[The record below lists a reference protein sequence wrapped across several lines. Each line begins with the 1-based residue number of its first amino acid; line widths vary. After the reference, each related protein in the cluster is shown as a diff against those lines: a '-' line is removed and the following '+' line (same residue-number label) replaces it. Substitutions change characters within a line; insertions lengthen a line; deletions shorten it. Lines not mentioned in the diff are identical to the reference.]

1 MSHGLQG
8 KAHAPGRTEPLTFGQ
23 PLLPSPARALESHSL
38 MSSRKFGLN
47 LVVVL
52 VIAALFTG
60 FWALIN
66 RPVSA
71 PAWPEQISGFSY
83 SPFRLNESPQRGQY
97 PSEQELRE
105 DLTQLSALTDSI
117 RLYTVEGSQAQIPRL
132 AEELGLRVTLGIWIS
147 PDLERNEREI
157 ARAIALANTS
167 RSVIRVVVGN
177 EALFRE
183 EVTPEGLIAYLDR
196 VRAAVKVP
204 VTTSE
209 QWHIWKAHPELAGHV
224 DLIAA
229 HILPYWEFVPMSDAV
244 QFVLDRARELKQQF
258 PRKPLLLSEV
268 GWPSNGRMRG
278 GADATQAD
286 QAIYLRTLVNTLNRH
301 GYNYFVI
308 EAYDQPWKASDEG
321 SVGAYWGVF
330 NAARQQKFNFEGPVV
345 AIPQWRALA
354 VASVV
359 LALLALALLLIDGST
374 LRQRGRTFL
383 TVIAFLCGSVLVWIA
398 YDYSQQYSTWFSL
411 TVGVLLGLGALGVF
425 IVLLTEAHE
434 LAEAVWIHKRRREF
448 LPVHTDNAYRPKVS
462 VHVPCYNE
470 PPEMV
475 KQTLDALAALD
486 YPDFEV
492 LVIDNN
498 TQDPAVW
505 EPLKAHCER
514 LGERFRFFHVSPLA
528 GFKGGAL
535 NYLLPHTA
543 ADAEVVAVIDSD
555 YCVDRHWLKH
565 MVPHFADPT
574 IAVVQ
579 SPQDYRDAHE
589 SLFKT
594 LCYSEYKGFFH
605 IGMVTRN
612 ERNAIIQHGT
622 MTMTRRS
629 VLDELGWAEWCICE
643 DAELGLRVF
652 ERGYSAAYAHASYG
666 QGLMPDTFID
676 FKKQRFRWAYGAI
689 QIIKHHAGALLR
701 GRGSELTR
709 GQRYHFLA
717 GWLPWIADG
726 MNIFFTVGALL
737 WSAAM
742 IIVPQRVDPPL
753 LMFAIPPLAL
763 FGFKVGKILFLYRRA
778 VGVDLKDAFA
788 AALAGL
794 ALSHTIAKAVLY
806 GFFTRS
812 MPFIRTPKHADS
824 HGVLVAI
831 AEAREELFI
840 LLLLW
845 SAAAGICLV
854 QGLPNT
860 DMRFWVVMLLVQS
873 LPYLAALVM
882 AFLSSLPR
890 RETLAERAS
899 HGEGA

>member
-1 MSHGLQG
+1 
-8 KAHAPGRTEPLTFGQ
+8 
-23 PLLPSPARALESHSL
+23 

-52 VIAALFTG
+52 AIAALFTG

-71 PAWPEQISGFSY
+71 PNWPEQISGFSY
-83 SPFRLNESPQRGQY
+83 SPFQQGQY
-97 PSEQELRE
+97 PQKDQYPTDDEMRR
-105 DLTQLSALTDSI
+105 DLEIISKLTDNI
-117 RLYTVEGSQAQIPRL
+117 RTYSVDGTLGDIPKL
-132 AEELGLRVTLGIWIS
+132 AEEFGLRVTIGIWIS

-157 ARAIALANTS
+157 QKAIELANNS
-167 RSVIRVVVGN
+167 RSVVRVVVGN

-183 EVTPEGLIAYLDR
+183 EITPEDLIVLLDR

-209 QWHIWKAHPELAGHV
+209 QWHIWEKYPQLAKHV

-229 HILPYWEFVPMSDAV
+229 HILPYWEFIPVDKAGE
-244 QFVLDRARELKQQF
+244 FVLDRARDLKKMF
-258 PRKPLLLSEV
+258 PKKPLLLSEV

-278 GADATQAD
+278 GADATPAD
-286 QAIYLRTLVNTLNRH
+286 QAIYLRTLVNTLNRR

-308 EAYDQPWKASDEG
+308 EAFDQPWKASDEG
-321 SVGAYWGVF
+321 SVGAYWGVY

-345 AIPQWRALA
+345 AIPQWRVLA
-354 VASVV
+354 IGSVV
-359 LALLALALLLIDGST
+359 MGLLSLALLLIDGSA

-383 TVIAFLCGSVLVWIA
+383 TFTAFLCGSVLVWIA

-411 TVGVLLGLGALGVF
+411 TVGFLLGLGALGVF

-434 LAEAVWIHKRRREF
+434 LAEAVWIRKRRREF
-448 LPVHTDNAYRPKVS
+448 LPVEADDAYRPKVS
-462 VHVPCYNE
+462 IHVPCYNE

-475 KQTLDALAALD
+475 KQTLDALANLD

-492 LVIDNN
+492 LIIDNN
-498 TQDPAVW
+498 TKDPAVW
-505 EPLKAHCER
+505 EPVRDYCAT
-514 LGERFRFFHVSPLA
+514 LGPRFKFFHVAPLA

-535 NYLLPHTA
+535 NYLIPHTA
-543 ADAEVVAVIDSD
+543 PDAEVIAVIDSD
-555 YCVDRHWLKH
+555 YCVDRNWLKH
-565 MVPHFADPT
+565 MVPHFADPK
-574 IAVVQ
+574 IAIVQ
-579 SPQDYRDAHE
+579 SPQDYRDQNE
-589 SLFKT
+589 SKFKK

-612 ERNAIIQHGT
+612 DRDAIIQHGT

-629 VLDELGWAEWCICE
+629 VLEELGWADWCICE

-652 ERGYSAAYAHASYG
+652 EKGYSAAYSHNSYG
-666 QGLMPDTFID
+666 KGLMPDTFID

-689 QIIKHHAGALLR
+689 QIIKRHTSSLLR
-701 GRGSELTR
+701 GKDTELTR

-717 GWLPWIADG
+717 GWLPWVADG

-742 IIVPQRVDPPL
+742 IIVPTRVDPPL
-753 LMFAIPPLAL
+753 LIFAIPPLAL
-763 FGFKVGKILFLYRRA
+763 FVFKVGKIIFLYRRA
-778 VGVDLKDAFA
+778 VGVNLKDAFA

-806 GFFTRS
+806 GFFTTS
-812 MPFIRTPKHADS
+812 FPFFRTPKNADN
-824 HGVLVAI
+824 HGFWVAI
-831 AEAREELFI
+831 SEAREEVFI
-840 LLLLW
+840 MLLLW
-845 SAAAGICLV
+845 GAALGIFLV
-854 QGLPNT
+854 QGLPSN

-873 LPYLAALVM
+873 LPYLAALIM
-882 AFLSSLPR
+882 AFMSSLPKPV
-890 RETLAERAS
+890 EEAEEQPA
-899 HGEGA
+899 A

>member
-1 MSHGLQG
+1 
-8 KAHAPGRTEPLTFGQ
+8 
-23 PLLPSPARALESHSL
+23 

-52 VIAALFTG
+52 AIAALFTG

-71 PAWPEQISGFSY
+71 PNWPEQISGFSY
-83 SPFRLNESPQRGQY
+83 SPFQQGQY
-97 PSEQELRE
+97 PQKDQYPSDDEMRR
-105 DLTQLSALTDSI
+105 DLEIMSKLTDNI
-117 RLYTVEGSQAQIPRL
+117 RTYSVDGTLGDIPKL
-132 AEELGLRVTLGIWIS
+132 AEEFGLRVTIGIWIS

-157 ARAIALANTS
+157 QKAIELANNS
-167 RSVIRVVVGN
+167 RSIVRVVVGN

-183 EVTPEGLIAYLDR
+183 EITPEELIVLLDR

-209 QWHIWKAHPELAGHV
+209 QWHIWEKYPQLAKHV

-229 HILPYWEFVPMSDAV
+229 HILPYWEFIPVDKAGE
-244 QFVLDRARELKQQF
+244 FVLDRARDLKKMF
-258 PRKPLLLSEV
+258 PKKPLLLSEV

-278 GADATQAD
+278 GADATPAD
-286 QAIYLRTLVNTLNRH
+286 QAIYLRTLVNTLNRR

-308 EAYDQPWKASDEG
+308 EAFDQPWKASDEG
-321 SVGAYWGVF
+321 SVGAYWGVY

-345 AIPQWRALA
+345 AIPQWRVLA
-354 VASVV
+354 IGSVV
-359 LALLALALLLIDGST
+359 MGLLSLALLLIDGSA

-383 TVIAFLCGSVLVWIA
+383 TFTAFLCGSVLVWIA

-411 TVGVLLGLGALGVF
+411 TVGFLLGLGALGVF

-434 LAEAVWIHKRRREF
+434 LAEAVWVRKRRREF
-448 LPVHTDNAYRPKVS
+448 LPVEADDAYRPKVS
-462 VHVPCYNE
+462 IHVPCYNE

-475 KQTLDALAALD
+475 KQTLDALANLD

-492 LVIDNN
+492 LIIDNN
-498 TQDPAVW
+498 TKDPAVW
-505 EPLKAHCER
+505 EPVRDYCAS
-514 LGERFRFFHVSPLA
+514 LGPRFKFFHVAPLA

-535 NYLLPHTA
+535 NYLIPHTA
-543 ADAEVVAVIDSD
+543 PDAEVIAVIDSD
-555 YCVDRHWLKH
+555 YCVDRNWLKH
-565 MVPHFADPT
+565 MVPHFADPK
-574 IAVVQ
+574 IAIVQ
-579 SPQDYRDAHE
+579 SPQDYRDQNE
-589 SLFKT
+589 STFKK

-612 ERNAIIQHGT
+612 DRDAIIQHGT

-629 VLDELGWAEWCICE
+629 VLEELGWADWCICE

-652 ERGYSAAYAHASYG
+652 EKGYSAAYSHNSYG
-666 QGLMPDTFID
+666 KGLMPDTFID

-689 QIIKHHAGALLR
+689 QIIKRHTSSLLL
-701 GRGSELTR
+701 GKDTELTR

-717 GWLPWIADG
+717 GWLPWVADG

-742 IIVPQRVDPPL
+742 IIVPTRVDPPL
-753 LMFAIPPLAL
+753 LIFAIPPLAL
-763 FGFKVGKILFLYRRA
+763 FVFKVGKIIFLYRRA
-778 VGVDLKDAFA
+778 VGVNLKDAFA

-806 GFFTRS
+806 GFFTTS
-812 MPFIRTPKHADS
+812 IPFFRTPKNADN
-824 HGVLVAI
+824 HGFWVAI
-831 AEAREELFI
+831 SEAREEVFI
-840 LLLLW
+840 MLLLW
-845 SAAAGICLV
+845 GAAVGIFFV
-854 QGLPNT
+854 QGLPSN

-873 LPYLAALVM
+873 LPYLAALIM
-882 AFLSSLPR
+882 AFMSSLPKPV
-890 RETLAERAS
+890 EEAQEQPA
-899 HGEGA
+899 A

>member
-1 MSHGLQG
+1 
-8 KAHAPGRTEPLTFGQ
+8 
-23 PLLPSPARALESHSL
+23 

-52 VIAALFTG
+52 AIAALFTG

-71 PAWPEQISGFSY
+71 PNWPEQISGFSY
-83 SPFRLNESPQRGQY
+83 SPFQQGQY
-97 PSEQELRE
+97 PQKDQYPSDDEMRR
-105 DLTQLSALTDSI
+105 DLEIMSKLTDNI
-117 RLYTVEGSQAQIPRL
+117 RTYSVDGTLGDIPKL
-132 AEELGLRVTLGIWIS
+132 AEEFGLRVTIGIWIS

-157 ARAIALANTS
+157 QKAIELANNS
-167 RSVIRVVVGN
+167 RSIVRVVVGN

-183 EVTPEGLIAYLDR
+183 EITPEELIVLLDR

-209 QWHIWKAHPELAGHV
+209 QWHIWEKYPQLAKHV

-229 HILPYWEFVPMSDAV
+229 HILPYWEFIPVDKAGE
-244 QFVLDRARELKQQF
+244 FVLDRARDLKKMF
-258 PRKPLLLSEV
+258 PKKPLLLSEV

-278 GADATQAD
+278 GADATPAD
-286 QAIYLRTLVNTLNRH
+286 QAIYLRTLVNTLNRR

-308 EAYDQPWKASDEG
+308 EAFDQPWKASDEG
-321 SVGAYWGVF
+321 SVGAYWGVY

-345 AIPQWRALA
+345 AIPQWRVLA
-354 VASVV
+354 IGSVV
-359 LALLALALLLIDGST
+359 MGLLSLALLLIDGSA

-383 TVIAFLCGSVLVWIA
+383 TFTAFLCGSVLVWIG

-411 TVGVLLGLGALGVF
+411 TVGFLLGLGALGVF

-434 LAEAVWIHKRRREF
+434 LAEAVWTHKRRREF
-448 LPVHTDNAYRPKVS
+448 LPVESDDAYRPKVS
-462 VHVPCYNE
+462 IHVPCYNE

-475 KQTLDALAALD
+475 KQTLDALANLD

-492 LVIDNN
+492 LIIDNN
-498 TQDPAVW
+498 TKDPAVW
-505 EPLKAHCER
+505 EPVRDYCAT
-514 LGERFRFFHVSPLA
+514 LGPRFKFFHVAPLA

-535 NYLLPHTA
+535 NYLIPHTA
-543 ADAEVVAVIDSD
+543 PDAEVIAVIDSD
-555 YCVDRHWLKH
+555 YCVDRNWLKH
-565 MVPHFADPT
+565 MVPHFADPK
-574 IAVVQ
+574 IAIVQ
-579 SPQDYRDAHE
+579 SPQDYRDQNE
-589 SLFKT
+589 STFKK

-612 ERNAIIQHGT
+612 DRDAIIQHGT

-629 VLDELGWAEWCICE
+629 VLEELGWADWCICE

-652 ERGYSAAYAHASYG
+652 EKGYSAAYSHNSYG
-666 QGLMPDTFID
+666 KGLMPDTFID

-689 QIIKHHAGALLR
+689 QIIKRHTSSLLR
-701 GRGSELTR
+701 GKDTELTR

-717 GWLPWIADG
+717 GWLPWVADG

-742 IIVPQRVDPPL
+742 IIVPTRVDPPL
-753 LMFAIPPLAL
+753 LIFAIPPLAL
-763 FGFKVGKILFLYRRA
+763 FVFKVGKIIFLYRRA
-778 VGVDLKDAFA
+778 VGVNLKDAFA

-806 GFFTRS
+806 GFFTTS
-812 MPFIRTPKHADS
+812 IPFFRTPKNADN
-824 HGVLVAI
+824 HGFWVAI
-831 AEAREELFI
+831 SEAREEVFI
-840 LLLLW
+840 MLLLW
-845 SAAAGICLV
+845 GAALGIFLV
-854 QGLPNT
+854 QGLPSN

-873 LPYLAALVM
+873 LPYLAALIM
-882 AFLSSLPR
+882 AFLSSLPKPV
-890 RETLAERAS
+890 EATEEQPAA
-899 HGEGA
+899 

>member
-1 MSHGLQG
+1 
-8 KAHAPGRTEPLTFGQ
+8 
-23 PLLPSPARALESHSL
+23 

-52 VIAALFTG
+52 AIAALFTG

-71 PAWPEQISGFSY
+71 PNWPEQISGFSY
-83 SPFRLNESPQRGQY
+83 SPFQQGQY
-97 PSEQELRE
+97 PQKDQYPSDDEMRR
-105 DLTQLSALTDSI
+105 DLEIMSKLTDNI
-117 RLYTVEGSQAQIPRL
+117 RTYSVDGTLGDIPKL
-132 AEELGLRVTLGIWIS
+132 AEEFGLRVTIGIWIS
-147 PDLERNEREI
+147 PDQARNEREI
-157 ARAIALANTS
+157 QKAIELANNS
-167 RSVIRVVVGN
+167 RSVVRVVVGN

-183 EVTPEGLIAYLDR
+183 EITPEELIVLLDR

-209 QWHIWKAHPELAGHV
+209 QWHIWEKYPQLAKHV

-229 HILPYWEFVPMSDAV
+229 HILPYWEFIPVDKAGE
-244 QFVLDRARELKQQF
+244 FVLDRARDLKKLF
-258 PRKPLLLSEV
+258 PKKPLLLSEV

-278 GADATQAD
+278 GADASPAD
-286 QAIYLRTLVNTLNRH
+286 QAIYLRNLVNTLNRR

-308 EAYDQPWKASDEG
+308 EAFDQPWKASDEG
-321 SVGAYWGVF
+321 SVGAYWGVY

-345 AIPQWRALA
+345 AIPQWRVLA
-354 VASVV
+354 IGSVV
-359 LALLALALLLIDGST
+359 MGLLSLALLLIDGSA

-383 TVIAFLCGSVLVWIA
+383 TFTAFLCGSVLVWIG

-411 TVGVLLGLGALGVF
+411 TVGFLLGLGALGVF

-434 LAEAVWIHKRRREF
+434 LAEAVWIRKRRREF
-448 LPVHTDNAYRPKVS
+448 LPVDSDNAYRPKVS
-462 VHVPCYNE
+462 IHVPCYNE
-470 PPEMV
+470 PPAMV
-475 KQTLDALAALD
+475 KQTLDALANLD

-492 LVIDNN
+492 LIIDNN
-498 TQDPAVW
+498 TKDPAVW
-505 EPLKAHCER
+505 EPVRDYCAT
-514 LGERFRFFHVSPLA
+514 LGPRFKFFHVAPLA

-535 NYLLPHTA
+535 NYLIPHTA
-543 ADAEVVAVIDSD
+543 PDAEVIAVIDSD
-555 YCVDRHWLKH
+555 YCVDRNWLKH
-565 MVPHFADPT
+565 MVPHFADPK
-574 IAVVQ
+574 IAIVQ
-579 SPQDYRDAHE
+579 SPQDYRDQTE
-589 SLFKT
+589 STFKK

-612 ERNAIIQHGT
+612 DRDAIIQHGT

-629 VLDELGWAEWCICE
+629 VLEELGWADWCICE

-652 ERGYSAAYAHASYG
+652 EKGYSAAYSHNSYG
-666 QGLMPDTFID
+666 KGLMPDTFID

-689 QIIKHHAGALLR
+689 QIIKRHAASLLW
-701 GRGSELTR
+701 GKGSQLTR

-717 GWLPWIADG
+717 GWLPWVADG

-742 IIVPQRVDPPL
+742 IIVPTRVDPPL
-753 LMFAIPPLAL
+753 LIFAIPPLAL
-763 FGFKVGKILFLYRRA
+763 FVFKVGKIIFLYRRA
-778 VGVDLKDAFA
+778 VGVNLKDAFA

-806 GFFTRS
+806 GFFTTS
-812 MPFIRTPKHADS
+812 IPFFRTPKNADN
-824 HGVLVAI
+824 HGFWVAI
-831 AEAREELFI
+831 SEAREEVFI
-840 LLLLW
+840 MLLLW
-845 SAAAGICLV
+845 GAAVGIFFV
-854 QGLPNT
+854 QGLPSN

-882 AFLSSLPR
+882 AFMSSLPKPV
-890 RETLAERAS
+890 EAS
-899 HGEGA
+899 EELPAA

>member
-1 MSHGLQG
+1 
-8 KAHAPGRTEPLTFGQ
+8 
-23 PLLPSPARALESHSL
+23 

-52 VIAALFTG
+52 AIAALFTG

-71 PAWPEQISGFSY
+71 PAWPDQISGFSY
-83 SPFRLNESPQRGQY
+83 SPFRLGQSPQKGQY
-97 PSEQELRE
+97 PSEDEIRQ
-105 DLTQLSALTDSI
+105 DLEQLNKLTDNI
-117 RLYTVEGSQAQIPRL
+117 RIYTVEGTQAEVPRL
-132 AEELGLRVTLGIWIS
+132 AEEFGLRVTLGIWIS
-147 PDLERNEREI
+147 NDLERNEREI
-157 ARAIALANTS
+157 EKAIGLANTS
-167 RSVIRVVVGN
+167 RSVVRVVVGN

-183 EVTPEGLIAYLDR
+183 EVTAEQLIGYLDR

-209 QWHIWKAHPELAGHV
+209 QWHIWKEHPELAKHV

-229 HILPYWEFVPMSDAV
+229 HILPYWEFVPMKDSV
-244 QFVLDRARELKQQF
+244 QFVLDRARDLRKQF

-286 QAIYLRTLVNTLNRH
+286 QAIYLRTLVNTLNRR

-321 SVGAYWGVF
+321 SVGAYWGVY
-330 NAARQQKFNFEGPVV
+330 NAERQQKFNFEGPIV

-359 LALLALALLLIDGST
+359 LAMIALTVLLIDGSA

-383 TVIAFLCGSVLVWIA
+383 TFVTFLGGSVLVWIA

-411 TVGVLLGLGALGVF
+411 TVGVLLALGALGVF
-425 IVLLTEAHE
+425 IVLMTEAHE

-448 LPVHTDNAYRPKVS
+448 LPVQADSAYRPKVS

-470 PPEMV
+470 PPDMV

-486 YPDFEV
+486 YPDYEV

-498 TQDPAVW
+498 TKDPAVW
-505 EPLKAHCER
+505 EPLKAHCEK
-514 LGERFRFFHVSPLA
+514 LGERFKFFHVAPLA

-535 NYLLPHTA
+535 NYLIPHTA
-543 ADAEVVAVIDSD
+543 KDAEVIAVIDSD
-555 YCVDRHWLKH
+555 YCVDRNWLKH
-565 MVPHFADPT
+565 MVPHFADPK

-579 SPQDYRDAHE
+579 SPQDYRDQHE
-589 SLFKT
+589 STFKK

-612 ERNAIIQHGT
+612 DRDAIIQHGT

-629 VLDELGWAEWCICE
+629 VLEELGWAEWCICE

-652 ERGYSAAYAHASYG
+652 EKGLSAAYAHNSYG
-666 QGLMPDTFID
+666 KGLMPDTFID

-689 QIIKHHAGALLR
+689 QIIKHHAAALLR
-701 GRGSELTR
+701 GKGSELTR

-742 IIVPQRVDPPL
+742 IIVPHRVDPPL
-753 LMFAIPPLAL
+753 MMFAIPPLAL
-763 FGFKVGKILFLYRRA
+763 FFFKVGKILFLYRRA

-806 GFFTRS
+806 GFFTSS
-812 MPFIRTPKHADS
+812 MPFFRTPKNADS
-824 HGVLVAI
+824 HGLLVAI

-840 LLLLW
+840 MLLLW
-845 SAAAGICLV
+845 GAALGIYLV
-854 QGLPNT
+854 QGLPSS
-860 DMRFWVVMLLVQS
+860 DMRFWVAMLLVQS
-873 LPYLAALVM
+873 LPYVAALVM
-882 AFLSSLPR
+882 ALLSSLPR
-890 RETLAERAS
+890 PADKPAATQTV
-899 HGEGA
+899 

>member
-1 MSHGLQG
+1 
-8 KAHAPGRTEPLTFGQ
+8 
-23 PLLPSPARALESHSL
+23 

-52 VIAALFTG
+52 AIAALFTG

-71 PAWPEQISGFSY
+71 PNWPEQISGFSY
-83 SPFRLNESPQRGQY
+83 SPFQQGQY
-97 PSEQELRE
+97 PQKDQYPSDDEMRR
-105 DLTQLSALTDSI
+105 DLEIMSKLTDNI
-117 RLYTVEGSQAQIPRL
+117 RTYSVDGTLGDIPKL
-132 AEELGLRVTLGIWIS
+132 AEEFGLRVTIGIWIS
-147 PDLERNEREI
+147 PDQARNEREI
-157 ARAIALANTS
+157 QKAIELANNS
-167 RSVIRVVVGN
+167 RSVVRVVVGN

-183 EVTPEGLIAYLDR
+183 EITPEELIVLLDR

-209 QWHIWKAHPELAGHV
+209 QWHIWEKYPQLAKHV

-229 HILPYWEFVPMSDAV
+229 HILPYWEFIPVDKAGE
-244 QFVLDRARELKQQF
+244 FVLDRARDLKKLF
-258 PRKPLLLSEV
+258 PKKPLLLSEV

-278 GADATQAD
+278 GADASPAD
-286 QAIYLRTLVNTLNRH
+286 QAIYLRNLVNTLNRR

-308 EAYDQPWKASDEG
+308 EAFDQPWKASDEG
-321 SVGAYWGVF
+321 SVGAYWGVY

-345 AIPQWRALA
+345 AIPQWRVLA
-354 VASVV
+354 IGSVV
-359 LALLALALLLIDGST
+359 MGLLSLALLLIDGSA

-383 TVIAFLCGSVLVWIA
+383 TFTAFLCGSVLVWIG

-411 TVGVLLGLGALGVF
+411 TVGFLLGLGALGVF

-434 LAEAVWIHKRRREF
+434 LAEAVWIRKRRREF
-448 LPVHTDNAYRPKVS
+448 LPVDSDNAYRPKVS
-462 VHVPCYNE
+462 IHVPCYNE
-470 PPEMV
+470 PPAMV
-475 KQTLDALAALD
+475 KQTLDALANLD

-492 LVIDNN
+492 LIIDNN
-498 TQDPAVW
+498 TKDPAVW
-505 EPLKAHCER
+505 EPVRDYCAT
-514 LGERFRFFHVSPLA
+514 LGPRFKFFHVAPLA

-535 NYLLPHTA
+535 NYLIPHTA
-543 ADAEVVAVIDSD
+543 PDAEVIAVIDSD
-555 YCVDRHWLKH
+555 YCVDRNWLKH
-565 MVPHFADPT
+565 MVPHFADPK
-574 IAVVQ
+574 IAIVQ
-579 SPQDYRDAHE
+579 SPQDYRDQTE
-589 SLFKT
+589 STFKK

-612 ERNAIIQHGT
+612 DRDAIIQHGT

-629 VLDELGWAEWCICE
+629 VLEELGWADWCICE

-652 ERGYSAAYAHASYG
+652 EKGYSAAYSHNSYG
-666 QGLMPDTFID
+666 KGLMPDTFID

-689 QIIKHHAGALLR
+689 QIIKRHAASLLW
-701 GRGSELTR
+701 GKGSQLTR

-717 GWLPWIADG
+717 GWLPWVADG

-742 IIVPQRVDPPL
+742 IIVPTRVDPPL
-753 LMFAIPPLAL
+753 LIFAIPPLAL
-763 FGFKVGKILFLYRRA
+763 FVFKVGKIIFLYRRA
-778 VGVDLKDAFA
+778 VGVNLKDAFA

-806 GFFTRS
+806 GFFTTS
-812 MPFIRTPKHADS
+812 IPFFRTPKNADN
-824 HGVLVAI
+824 HGFWVAI
-831 AEAREELFI
+831 SEAREEVFI
-840 LLLLW
+840 MLLLW
-845 SAAAGICLV
+845 GAAIGIFFV
-854 QGLPNT
+854 HGLPSN

-882 AFLSSLPR
+882 AFMSSLPKPV
-890 RETLAERAS
+890 EAPEELPAA
-899 HGEGA
+899 

>member
-1 MSHGLQG
+1 
-8 KAHAPGRTEPLTFGQ
+8 
-23 PLLPSPARALESHSL
+23 

-52 VIAALFTG
+52 AIAALFTG

-71 PAWPEQISGFSY
+71 PNWPEQISGFSY
-83 SPFRLNESPQRGQY
+83 SPFQQGQY
-97 PSEQELRE
+97 PQKDQYPTDDEMRR
-105 DLTQLSALTDSI
+105 DLEIISKLTDNI
-117 RLYTVEGSQAQIPRL
+117 RTYSVDGTLGDIPKL
-132 AEELGLRVTLGIWIS
+132 AEEFGLRVTIGIWIS

-157 ARAIALANTS
+157 QKAIELANNS
-167 RSVIRVVVGN
+167 RSVVRVVVGN

-183 EVTPEGLIAYLDR
+183 EITPEDLIVLLDR

-209 QWHIWKAHPELAGHV
+209 QWHIWEKYPQLAKHV

-229 HILPYWEFVPMSDAV
+229 HILPYWEFIPVDKAG
-244 QFVLDRARELKQQF
+244 QFVLDRARDLKKMF
-258 PRKPLLLSEV
+258 PKKPLLLSEV

-278 GADATQAD
+278 GADATPAD
-286 QAIYLRTLVNTLNRH
+286 QAIYLRTLVNTLNRR

-308 EAYDQPWKASDEG
+308 EAFDQPWKASDEG
-321 SVGAYWGVF
+321 SVGAYWGVY

-345 AIPQWRALA
+345 AIPQWRVLA
-354 VASVV
+354 IGSVV
-359 LALLALALLLIDGST
+359 MGLLSLALLLIDGSA

-383 TVIAFLCGSVLVWIA
+383 TFTAFLCGSVLVWIG

-411 TVGVLLGLGALGVF
+411 TVGILLGLGAFGVF

-434 LAEAVWIHKRRREF
+434 LAEAVWIRKRRREF
-448 LPVHTDNAYRPKVS
+448 LPVENEDAYRPKVS
-462 VHVPCYNE
+462 IHVPCYNE

-475 KQTLDALAALD
+475 KQTLDALANLD

-492 LVIDNN
+492 LIIDNN
-498 TQDPAVW
+498 TKDPAVW
-505 EPLKAHCER
+505 EPVRDYCAT
-514 LGERFRFFHVSPLA
+514 LGPRFKFFHVAPLA

-535 NYLLPHTA
+535 NYLIPHTA
-543 ADAEVVAVIDSD
+543 PDAEVIAVIDSD
-555 YCVDRHWLKH
+555 YCVDRNWLKH
-565 MVPHFADPT
+565 MVPHFADPK
-574 IAVVQ
+574 IAIVQ
-579 SPQDYRDAHE
+579 SPQDYRDQNE
-589 SLFKT
+589 STFKK

-612 ERNAIIQHGT
+612 DRDAIIQHGT

-629 VLDELGWAEWCICE
+629 VLEELGWADWCICE

-652 ERGYSAAYAHASYG
+652 EKGYSAAYSHNSYG
-666 QGLMPDTFID
+666 KGLMPDTFID

-689 QIIKHHAGALLR
+689 QIIKRHASSLLR
-701 GRGSELTR
+701 GKDTQLTR

-717 GWLPWIADG
+717 GWLPWVADG

-742 IIVPQRVDPPL
+742 IIVPTRVDPPL
-753 LMFAIPPLAL
+753 LIFAIPPLAL
-763 FGFKVGKILFLYRRA
+763 FVFKVGKIIFLYRRA
-778 VGVDLKDAFA
+778 VGVNLKDAFA

-806 GFFTRS
+806 GFFTTS
-812 MPFIRTPKHADS
+812 IPFFRTPKNADN
-824 HGVLVAI
+824 HGFWVAI
-831 AEAREELFI
+831 SEAREEVFI
-840 LLLLW
+840 MLLLW
-845 SAAAGICLV
+845 GAALGIFLV
-854 QGLPNT
+854 QGLPSN

-873 LPYLAALVM
+873 LPYLAALIM
-882 AFLSSLPR
+882 AFLSSLPKPV
-890 RETLAERAS
+890 EAPEEHPAV
-899 HGEGA
+899 

>member
-1 MSHGLQG
+1 
-8 KAHAPGRTEPLTFGQ
+8 
-23 PLLPSPARALESHSL
+23 

-52 VIAALFTG
+52 AIAALFTG

-71 PAWPEQISGFSY
+71 PNWPEQISGFSY
-83 SPFRLNESPQRGQY
+83 SPFQQGQY
-97 PSEQELRE
+97 PQKDQYPTDDEMRR
-105 DLTQLSALTDSI
+105 DLEIISKLTDNI
-117 RLYTVEGSQAQIPRL
+117 RTYSVDGTLGDIPKL
-132 AEELGLRVTLGIWIS
+132 AEEFGLRVTIGIWIS

-157 ARAIALANTS
+157 QKAIELANNS
-167 RSVIRVVVGN
+167 RSVVRVVVGN

-183 EVTPEGLIAYLDR
+183 EITPEDLIVLLDR

-209 QWHIWKAHPELAGHV
+209 QWHIWEKYPQLAKHV

-229 HILPYWEFVPMSDAV
+229 HILPYWEFIPVDKAGE
-244 QFVLDRARELKQQF
+244 FVLDRARDLKKMF
-258 PRKPLLLSEV
+258 PKKPLLLSEV

-278 GADATQAD
+278 GADATPAD
-286 QAIYLRTLVNTLNRH
+286 QAIYLRTLVNTLNRR

-308 EAYDQPWKASDEG
+308 EAFDQPWKASDEG
-321 SVGAYWGVF
+321 SVGAYWGVY

-345 AIPQWRALA
+345 AIPQWRVLA
-354 VASVV
+354 IGSVV
-359 LALLALALLLIDGST
+359 MGLLSLALLLIDGSA

-383 TVIAFLCGSVLVWIA
+383 TFTAFLCGSVLVWIA

-411 TVGVLLGLGALGVF
+411 TVGFLLGLGALGVF

-434 LAEAVWIHKRRREF
+434 LAEAVWVRKRRREF
-448 LPVHTDNAYRPKVS
+448 LPVEADDAYRPKVS
-462 VHVPCYNE
+462 IHVPCYNE

-475 KQTLDALAALD
+475 KQTLDALANLD

-492 LVIDNN
+492 LIIDNN
-498 TQDPAVW
+498 TKDPAVW
-505 EPLKAHCER
+505 EPVRDYCAS
-514 LGERFRFFHVSPLA
+514 LGPRFKFFHVAPLA

-535 NYLLPHTA
+535 NYLIPHTA
-543 ADAEVVAVIDSD
+543 PDAEVIAVIDSD
-555 YCVDRHWLKH
+555 YCVDRNWLKH
-565 MVPHFADPT
+565 MVPHFADPK
-574 IAVVQ
+574 IAIVQ
-579 SPQDYRDAHE
+579 SPQDYRDQNE
-589 SLFKT
+589 SKFKK

-612 ERNAIIQHGT
+612 DRDAIIQHGT

-629 VLDELGWAEWCICE
+629 VLEELGWADWCICE

-652 ERGYSAAYAHASYG
+652 EKGYSAAYSHNSYG
-666 QGLMPDTFID
+666 KGLMPDTFID

-689 QIIKHHAGALLR
+689 QIIKRHSSSLLR
-701 GRGSELTR
+701 GKDTELTR

-717 GWLPWIADG
+717 GWLPWVADG

-742 IIVPQRVDPPL
+742 IIVPTRVDPPL
-753 LMFAIPPLAL
+753 LIFAIPPLAL
-763 FGFKVGKILFLYRRA
+763 FVFKVGKIIFLYRRA
-778 VGVDLKDAFA
+778 MGVNLKDAFA

-806 GFFTRS
+806 GFFTTS
-812 MPFIRTPKHADS
+812 IPFFRTPKNADN
-824 HGVLVAI
+824 HGFWVALS
-831 AEAREELFI
+831 EAREEVFI
-840 LLLLW
+840 MLLLW
-845 SAAAGICLV
+845 GAALGIFFV
-854 QGLPNT
+854 QGLPSN

-873 LPYLAALVM
+873 LPYLAALIM
-882 AFLSSLPR
+882 AFMSSLPKPV
-890 RETLAERAS
+890 EEAQEQPA
-899 HGEGA
+899 A

>member
-1 MSHGLQG
+1 
-8 KAHAPGRTEPLTFGQ
+8 
-23 PLLPSPARALESHSL
+23 

-52 VIAALFTG
+52 AIAALFTG

-71 PAWPEQISGFSY
+71 PNWPEQISGFSY
-83 SPFRLNESPQRGQY
+83 SPFQQGQY
-97 PSEQELRE
+97 PQKDQYPSDDEMRR
-105 DLTQLSALTDSI
+105 DLEIMSKLTDNI
-117 RLYTVEGSQAQIPRL
+117 RTYSVDGTLGDIPKL
-132 AEELGLRVTLGIWIS
+132 AEEFGLRVTIGIWIS
-147 PDLERNEREI
+147 PDQARNEREI
-157 ARAIALANTS
+157 QKAIELANNS
-167 RSVIRVVVGN
+167 RSVVRVVVGN

-183 EVTPEGLIAYLDR
+183 EITPEKLIVLLDR

-209 QWHIWKAHPELAGHV
+209 QWHIWEKYPQLAKHV

-229 HILPYWEFVPMSDAV
+229 HILPYWEFIPVDKAGE
-244 QFVLDRARELKQQF
+244 FVLDRARDLKKLF
-258 PRKPLLLSEV
+258 PKKPLLLSEV

-278 GADATQAD
+278 GADASPAD
-286 QAIYLRTLVNTLNRH
+286 QAIYLRNLVNTLNRR

-308 EAYDQPWKASDEG
+308 EAFDQPWKASDEG
-321 SVGAYWGVF
+321 SVGAYWGVY

-345 AIPQWRALA
+345 AIPQWRVLA
-354 VASVV
+354 IGSVV
-359 LALLALALLLIDGST
+359 MGLLSLALLLIDGSA

-383 TVIAFLCGSVLVWIA
+383 TFTAFLCGSVLVWIG

-411 TVGVLLGLGALGVF
+411 TVGFLLGLGALGVF

-434 LAEAVWIHKRRREF
+434 LAEAVWIRKRRREF
-448 LPVHTDNAYRPKVS
+448 LPVDSDNAYRPKVS
-462 VHVPCYNE
+462 IHVPCYNE
-470 PPEMV
+470 PPAMV
-475 KQTLDALAALD
+475 KQTLDALANLD

-492 LVIDNN
+492 LIIDNN
-498 TQDPAVW
+498 TKDPAVW
-505 EPLKAHCER
+505 EPVRDYCAT
-514 LGERFRFFHVSPLA
+514 LGPRFKFFHVAPLA

-535 NYLLPHTA
+535 NYLIPHTA
-543 ADAEVVAVIDSD
+543 PDAEVIAVIDSD
-555 YCVDRHWLKH
+555 YCVDRNWLKH
-565 MVPHFADPT
+565 MVPHFADPK
-574 IAVVQ
+574 IAIVQ
-579 SPQDYRDAHE
+579 SPQDYRDQTE
-589 SLFKT
+589 STFKK

-612 ERNAIIQHGT
+612 DRDAIIQHGT

-629 VLDELGWAEWCICE
+629 VLEELGWADWCICE

-652 ERGYSAAYAHASYG
+652 EKGYSAAYSHNSYG
-666 QGLMPDTFID
+666 KGLMPDTFID

-689 QIIKHHAGALLR
+689 QIIKRHAASLLW
-701 GRGSELTR
+701 GKGSQLTR

-717 GWLPWIADG
+717 GWLPWVADG

-742 IIVPQRVDPPL
+742 IIVPTRVDPPL
-753 LMFAIPPLAL
+753 LIFAIPPLAL
-763 FGFKVGKILFLYRRA
+763 FVFKVGKIIFLYRRA
-778 VGVDLKDAFA
+778 VGVNLKDAFA

-806 GFFTRS
+806 GFFTTS
-812 MPFIRTPKHADS
+812 IPFFRTPKNADN
-824 HGVLVAI
+824 HGFWVAI
-831 AEAREELFI
+831 SEAREEVFI
-840 LLLLW
+840 MLLLW
-845 SAAAGICLV
+845 GAAVGIFFV
-854 QGLPNT
+854 QGLPSN

-882 AFLSSLPR
+882 AFMSSLPKPV
-890 RETLAERAS
+890 EAPEELPAA
-899 HGEGA
+899 

>member
-1 MSHGLQG
+1 
-8 KAHAPGRTEPLTFGQ
+8 
-23 PLLPSPARALESHSL
+23 

-52 VIAALFTG
+52 AIAALFTG

-71 PAWPEQISGFSY
+71 PNWPEQISGFSY
-83 SPFRLNESPQRGQY
+83 SPFQQGQY
-97 PSEQELRE
+97 PQKDQYPTDDEMRR
-105 DLTQLSALTDSI
+105 DLEIMSKLTDNI
-117 RLYTVEGSQAQIPRL
+117 RTYSVDGTLGDIPKL
-132 AEELGLRVTLGIWIS
+132 AEEFGLRVTIGIWIS

-157 ARAIALANTS
+157 QKAIELANNS
-167 RSVIRVVVGN
+167 RSVVRVVVGN

-183 EVTPEGLIAYLDR
+183 EITPEDLIVLLDR

-209 QWHIWKAHPELAGHV
+209 QWHIWEKYPQLAKHV

-229 HILPYWEFVPMSDAV
+229 HILPYWEFIPVDKAG
-244 QFVLDRARELKQQF
+244 QFVLDRARDLKKMF
-258 PRKPLLLSEV
+258 PKKPLLLSEV

-278 GADATQAD
+278 GADATPAD
-286 QAIYLRTLVNTLNRH
+286 QAIYLRTLVNTLNRR

-308 EAYDQPWKASDEG
+308 EAFDQPWKASDEG
-321 SVGAYWGVF
+321 SVGAYWGVY

-345 AIPQWRALA
+345 AIPQWRVLA
-354 VASVV
+354 IGSVV
-359 LALLALALLLIDGST
+359 MGLLSLALLLIDGSA

-383 TVIAFLCGSVLVWIA
+383 TFTAFLCGSVLVWIG

-411 TVGVLLGLGALGVF
+411 TVGILLGLGAFGVF

-434 LAEAVWIHKRRREF
+434 LAEAVWIRKRRREF
-448 LPVHTDNAYRPKVS
+448 LPVETEDAYRPKVS
-462 VHVPCYNE
+462 IHVPCYNE

-475 KQTLDALAALD
+475 KQTLDALANLD

-492 LVIDNN
+492 LIIDNN
-498 TQDPAVW
+498 TKDPAVW
-505 EPLKAHCER
+505 EPVRDYCAT
-514 LGERFRFFHVSPLA
+514 LGPRFKFFHVAPLA

-535 NYLLPHTA
+535 NYLIPHTA
-543 ADAEVVAVIDSD
+543 PDAEVIAVIDSD
-555 YCVDRHWLKH
+555 YCVDRNWLKH
-565 MVPHFADPT
+565 MVPHFADPK
-574 IAVVQ
+574 IAIVQ
-579 SPQDYRDAHE
+579 SPQDYRDQNE
-589 SLFKT
+589 STFKK

-612 ERNAIIQHGT
+612 DRDAIIQHGT

-629 VLDELGWAEWCICE
+629 VLEELGWADWCICE

-652 ERGYSAAYAHASYG
+652 EKGYSAAYSHNSYG
-666 QGLMPDTFID
+666 KGLMPDTFID

-689 QIIKHHAGALLR
+689 QIIKRHASSLLR
-701 GRGSELTR
+701 GKDTQLTR

-717 GWLPWIADG
+717 GWLPWVADG

-742 IIVPQRVDPPL
+742 IIVPTRVDPPL
-753 LMFAIPPLAL
+753 LIFAIPPLAL
-763 FGFKVGKILFLYRRA
+763 FVFKVGKIIFLYRRA
-778 VGVDLKDAFA
+778 VGVNLKDAFA

-806 GFFTRS
+806 GFFTTS
-812 MPFIRTPKHADS
+812 IPFFRTPKNADN
-824 HGVLVAI
+824 HGFWVAI
-831 AEAREELFI
+831 SEAREEVFI
-840 LLLLW
+840 MLLLW
-845 SAAAGICLV
+845 GAALGIFLV
-854 QGLPNT
+854 QGLPSN

-882 AFLSSLPR
+882 AFLSSLPKPV
-890 RETLAERAS
+890 EAPEEQPA
-899 HGEGA
+899 A

>member
-1 MSHGLQG
+1 
-8 KAHAPGRTEPLTFGQ
+8 
-23 PLLPSPARALESHSL
+23 

-52 VIAALFTG
+52 AIAALFTG

-71 PAWPEQISGFSY
+71 PNWPEQISGFSY
-83 SPFRLNESPQRGQY
+83 SPFQQGQY
-97 PSEQELRE
+97 PQKDQYPTDDEMRR
-105 DLTQLSALTDSI
+105 DLEIMSKLTDNI
-117 RLYTVEGSQAQIPRL
+117 RTYSVDGTLGDIPKL
-132 AEELGLRVTLGIWIS
+132 AEEFGLRVTIGIWIS

-157 ARAIALANTS
+157 QKAIELANNS
-167 RSVIRVVVGN
+167 RSVVRVVVGN

-183 EVTPEGLIAYLDR
+183 EITPEDLIVLLDR

-209 QWHIWKAHPELAGHV
+209 QWHIWEKYPQLAKHV

-229 HILPYWEFVPMSDAV
+229 HILPYWEFIPVDKAGE
-244 QFVLDRARELKQQF
+244 FVLDRARDLKKMF
-258 PRKPLLLSEV
+258 PKKPLLLSEV

-278 GADATQAD
+278 GADATPAD
-286 QAIYLRTLVNTLNRH
+286 QAIYLRTLVNTLNRR

-308 EAYDQPWKASDEG
+308 EAFDQPWKASDEG
-321 SVGAYWGVF
+321 SVGAYWGVY

-345 AIPQWRALA
+345 AIPQWRVLA
-354 VASVV
+354 IGSVV
-359 LALLALALLLIDGST
+359 MGLLSLALLLIDGSA

-383 TVIAFLCGSVLVWIA
+383 TFTAFLCGSVLVWIA

-411 TVGVLLGLGALGVF
+411 TVGFLLGLGALGVF

-434 LAEAVWIHKRRREF
+434 LAEAVWIRKRRREF
-448 LPVHTDNAYRPKVS
+448 LPVEADDAYRPKVS
-462 VHVPCYNE
+462 IHVPCYNE

-475 KQTLDALAALD
+475 KQTLDALANLD

-492 LVIDNN
+492 LIIDNN
-498 TQDPAVW
+498 TKDPAVW
-505 EPLKAHCER
+505 EPVRDYCAS
-514 LGERFRFFHVSPLA
+514 LGPRFKFFHVAPLA

-535 NYLLPHTA
+535 NYLIPHTA
-543 ADAEVVAVIDSD
+543 PDAEVIAVIDSD
-555 YCVDRHWLKH
+555 YCVDRNWLKH
-565 MVPHFADPT
+565 MVPHFADPK
-574 IAVVQ
+574 IAIVQ
-579 SPQDYRDAHE
+579 SPQDYRDQNE
-589 SLFKT
+589 SKFKK

-612 ERNAIIQHGT
+612 DRDAIIQHGT

-629 VLDELGWAEWCICE
+629 VLEELGWADWCICE

-652 ERGYSAAYAHASYG
+652 EKGYSAAYSHNSYG
-666 QGLMPDTFID
+666 KGLMPDTFID

-689 QIIKHHAGALLR
+689 QIIKRHSSSLLR
-701 GRGSELTR
+701 GKDTELTR

-717 GWLPWIADG
+717 GWLPWVADG

-742 IIVPQRVDPPL
+742 IIVPTRVDPPL
-753 LMFAIPPLAL
+753 LIFAIPPLAL
-763 FGFKVGKILFLYRRA
+763 FVFKVGKIIFLYRRA
-778 VGVDLKDAFA
+778 MGVNLKDAFA

-806 GFFTRS
+806 GFFTTS
-812 MPFIRTPKHADS
+812 IPFFRTPKNADN
-824 HGVLVAI
+824 HGFWVALS
-831 AEAREELFI
+831 EAREEVFI
-840 LLLLW
+840 MLLLW
-845 SAAAGICLV
+845 GAALGIFFV
-854 QGLPNT
+854 QGLPSN

-873 LPYLAALVM
+873 LPYLAALIM
-882 AFLSSLPR
+882 AFMSSLPKPV
-890 RETLAERAS
+890 EEAQEQPVA
-899 HGEGA
+899 

>member
-1 MSHGLQG
+1 
-8 KAHAPGRTEPLTFGQ
+8 
-23 PLLPSPARALESHSL
+23 

-52 VIAALFTG
+52 AIAALFTG

-71 PAWPEQISGFSY
+71 PNWPEQISGFSY
-83 SPFRLNESPQRGQY
+83 SPFQQGQY
-97 PSEQELRE
+97 PQKDQYPTDDEMRR
-105 DLTQLSALTDSI
+105 DLEIISKLTDNI
-117 RLYTVEGSQAQIPRL
+117 RTYSVDGTLGDIPKL
-132 AEELGLRVTLGIWIS
+132 AEEFGLRVTIGIWIS

-157 ARAIALANTS
+157 QKAIELANNS
-167 RSVIRVVVGN
+167 RSVVRVVVGN

-183 EVTPEGLIAYLDR
+183 EITPEDLIVLLDR

-209 QWHIWKAHPELAGHV
+209 QWHIWEKYPQLAKHV

-229 HILPYWEFVPMSDAV
+229 HILPYWEFIPVDKAGE
-244 QFVLDRARELKQQF
+244 FVLDRARDLKKMF
-258 PRKPLLLSEV
+258 PKKPLLLSEV

-278 GADATQAD
+278 GADATPAD
-286 QAIYLRTLVNTLNRH
+286 QAIYLRTLVNTLNRR

-308 EAYDQPWKASDEG
+308 EAFDQPWKASDEG
-321 SVGAYWGVF
+321 SVGAYWGVY

-345 AIPQWRALA
+345 AIPQWRVLA
-354 VASVV
+354 IGSVV
-359 LALLALALLLIDGST
+359 MGLLSLALLLIDGSA

-383 TVIAFLCGSVLVWIA
+383 TFTAFLCGSVLVWIA

-411 TVGVLLGLGALGVF
+411 TVGFLLGLGALGVF

-434 LAEAVWIHKRRREF
+434 LAEAVWIRKRRREF
-448 LPVHTDNAYRPKVS
+448 LPVEADDAYRPKVS
-462 VHVPCYNE
+462 IHVPCYNE

-486 YPDFEV
+486 YPDYEV
-492 LVIDNN
+492 LIIDNN
-498 TQDPAVW
+498 TKDPAVW
-505 EPLKAHCER
+505 EPVRDYCET
-514 LGERFRFFHVSPLA
+514 LGPRFKFFHVAPLA

-535 NYLLPHTA
+535 NYLIPHTA
-543 ADAEVVAVIDSD
+543 PDAEVIAVIDSD
-555 YCVDRHWLKH
+555 YCVDRNWLKH
-565 MVPHFADPT
+565 MVPHFADPK
-574 IAVVQ
+574 IAIVQ
-579 SPQDYRDAHE
+579 SPQDYRDQNE
-589 SLFKT
+589 STFKK

-612 ERNAIIQHGT
+612 DRDAIIQHGT

-629 VLDELGWAEWCICE
+629 VLEELGWADWCICE

-652 ERGYSAAYAHASYG
+652 EKGYSAAYSHNSYG
-666 QGLMPDTFID
+666 KGLMPDTFID

-689 QIIKHHAGALLR
+689 QIIKRHTSSLLL
-701 GRGSELTR
+701 GKDTELTR

-717 GWLPWIADG
+717 GWLPWVADG

-742 IIVPQRVDPPL
+742 IIVPTRVDPPL
-753 LMFAIPPLAL
+753 LIFAIPPLAL
-763 FGFKVGKILFLYRRA
+763 FVFKVGKIIFLYRRA
-778 VGVDLKDAFA
+778 VGVNLKDAFA

-806 GFFTRS
+806 GFFTTS
-812 MPFIRTPKHADS
+812 IPFFRTPKNADN
-824 HGVLVAI
+824 HGFWVAI
-831 AEAREELFI
+831 SEAREEVFI
-840 LLLLW
+840 MLLLW
-845 SAAAGICLV
+845 GAAVGIFFV
-854 QGLPNT
+854 QGLPSN

-873 LPYLAALVM
+873 LPYLAALIM
-882 AFLSSLPR
+882 AFMSSLPKPV
-890 RETLAERAS
+890 EEAQEQPA
-899 HGEGA
+899 A

>member
-1 MSHGLQG
+1 
-8 KAHAPGRTEPLTFGQ
+8 
-23 PLLPSPARALESHSL
+23 

-52 VIAALFTG
+52 AIAALFTG

-71 PAWPEQISGFSY
+71 PNWPDQISGFSY
-83 SPFRLNESPQRGQY
+83 SPFQQGQY
-97 PSEQELRE
+97 PQKDQYPSDEEMRR
-105 DLTQLSALTDSI
+105 DLEIMSKLTDNI
-117 RLYTVEGSQAQIPRL
+117 RTYSVDGTLGDIPKL
-132 AEELGLRVTLGIWIS
+132 AEEFGLRVTIGIWIS
-147 PDLERNEREI
+147 PDKERNEREI
-157 ARAIALANTS
+157 QKAIELANNS
-167 RSVIRVVVGN
+167 RSVVRVVVGN

-183 EVTPEGLIAYLDR
+183 EITPEELITLLDR

-209 QWHIWKAHPELAGHV
+209 QWHIWEKYPQLANHV

-229 HILPYWEFVPMSDAV
+229 HILPYWEFIPMEEAGE
-244 QFVLDRARELKQQF
+244 FVLDRARDLKKMF
-258 PRKPLLLSEV
+258 PKKPLLLSEV

-286 QAIYLRTLVNTLNRH
+286 QAIYLRTLVNTLNRR

-308 EAYDQPWKASDEG
+308 EAFDQPWKASDEG

-345 AIPQWRALA
+345 AIPQWR
-354 VASVV
+354 V
-359 LALLALALLLIDGST
+359 LAIGSAVMGLLSLALLLIDGSA

-383 TVIAFLCGSVLVWIA
+383 TFTAFLCGSALVWIA
-398 YDYSQQYSTWFSL
+398 YDYSQQYSTWFSV
-411 TVGVLLGLGALGVF
+411 TVGILLGLGAFGVF

-434 LAEAVWIHKRRREF
+434 LAEAVWIRKRRREF
-448 LPVHTDNAYRPKVS
+448 LPVESDDAYRPKVS
-462 VHVPCYNE
+462 IHVPCYNE

-475 KQTLDALAALD
+475 KQTLDALANLD

-492 LVIDNN
+492 LIIDNN
-498 TQDPAVW
+498 TKDPAVW
-505 EPLKAHCER
+505 EPVRDYCAT
-514 LGERFRFFHVSPLA
+514 LGPRFKFFHVAPLA

-535 NYLLPHTA
+535 NYLIPHTA
-543 ADAEVVAVIDSD
+543 PDAEVIAVIDSD
-555 YCVDRHWLKH
+555 YCVDRNWLKH
-565 MVPHFADPT
+565 MVPHFADPK
-574 IAVVQ
+574 IAIVQ
-579 SPQDYRDAHE
+579 SPQDYRDYNE
-589 SLFKT
+589 STFKK
-594 LCYSEYKGFFH
+594 LCYSEYRGFFH

-612 ERNAIIQHGT
+612 DRDAIIQHGT

-629 VLDELGWAEWCICE
+629 VLEELGWADWCICE

-652 ERGYSAAYAHASYG
+652 EKGYSAAYSHNSYG
-666 QGLMPDTFID
+666 KGLMPDTFID

-689 QIIKHHAGALLR
+689 QIIKRHTSSLIFGKD
-701 GRGSELTR
+701 SELTR

-726 MNIFFTVGALL
+726 MNIFFTIGALL

-742 IIVPQRVDPPL
+742 IIVPTRVDPPL
-753 LMFAIPPLAL
+753 LIFAIPPLAL
-763 FGFKVGKILFLYRRA
+763 FVFKVGKIIFLYRRA
-778 VGVDLKDAFA
+778 VGVNLKDAFS

-806 GFFTRS
+806 GFFTS
-812 MPFIRTPKHADS
+812 SIPFFRTPKNADN
-824 HGVLVAI
+824 HGFWVAI
-831 AEAREELFI
+831 SEAREEVFI
-840 LLLLW
+840 MLLLW
-845 SAAAGICLV
+845 GAALGIFFV
-854 QGLPNT
+854 QGLPSN

-873 LPYLAALVM
+873 LPYLAALIM
-882 AFLSSLPR
+882 AFMSSLPKPV
-890 RETLAERAS
+890 EAPEQHPAT
-899 HGEGA
+899 

>member
-1 MSHGLQG
+1 
-8 KAHAPGRTEPLTFGQ
+8 
-23 PLLPSPARALESHSL
+23 

-52 VIAALFTG
+52 AIAALFSG

-71 PAWPEQISGFSY
+71 PDWPAQISGFSY
-83 SPFRLNESPQRGQY
+83 SPYQQGQY
-97 PSEQELRE
+97 PQKHQYPTNEQMRR
-105 DLTQLSALTDSI
+105 DLEMLSKLTDNI
-117 RLYTVEGSQAQIPRL
+117 RIYSVDGALGEIATL
-132 AEELGLRVTLGIWIS
+132 AEEFGLRVTLGIWIS
-147 PDLERNEREI
+147 KDLARNEREI
-157 ARAIALANTS
+157 LKAIDIANHS
-167 RSVIRVVVGN
+167 RSVVRVVVGN
-177 EALFRE
+177 EAVFRRDISADD
-183 EVTPEGLIAYLDR
+183 LIVLLDR

-209 QWHIWKAHPELAGHV
+209 QWHIWKNNRQLAQHV

-229 HILPYWEFVPMSDAV
+229 HILPYWENVPVDEAG
-244 QFVLDRARELKQQF
+244 QFVMDHAQALKKRF
-258 PRKPLLLSEV
+258 PKKPLLLSEV
-268 GWPSNGRMRG
+268 GWPSNGRMGG
-278 GADATQAD
+278 GADATPAE
-286 QAIYLRTLVNTLNRH
+286 QAIYLRSLVNRLNRQ

-308 EAYDQPWKASDEG
+308 EAFDQPWKASDEG

-345 AIPQWRALA
+345 AIPQWRVLA
-354 VASVV
+354 IGSVV
-359 LALLALALLLIDGST
+359 LALLSLTLLMIDGSS

-383 TVIAFLCGSVLVWIA
+383 TFIAFLCGSVLVWIG

-411 TVGVLLGLGALGVF
+411 TVGFLLALGALGVF

-434 LAEAVWIHKRRREF
+434 LAEAVWTHKRRREF
-448 LPVHTDNAYRPKVS
+448 LPVEGASPYRPKVS
-462 VHVPCYNE
+462 IHVPCYNE

-486 YPDFEV
+486 YPDYEV
-492 LVIDNN
+492 LIIDNN
-498 TQDPAVW
+498 TKDPAVW
-505 EPLKAHCER
+505 EPVRDYCAS
-514 LGERFRFFHVSPLA
+514 LGPRFKFFHVAPLA

-535 NYLLPHTA
+535 NYLIPHTA
-543 ADAEVVAVIDSD
+543 ADAQVIAVIDSD
-555 YCVDRHWLKH
+555 YCVHPDWLKH
-565 MVPHFADPT
+565 MVPHFADPQ

-589 SLFKT
+589 STFKK
-594 LCYSEYKGFFH
+594 LCYAEYKGFFH

-612 ERNAIIQHGT
+612 DRDAIIQHGT

-629 VLDELGWAEWCICE
+629 VLEELGWADWCICE

-652 ERGYSAAYAHASYG
+652 EKGLSAAYSHTSYG

-689 QIIKHHAGALLR
+689 QIIKRHSASLLR
-701 GRGSELTR
+701 GQGSELTR

-717 GWLPWIADG
+717 GWLPWVADG
-726 MNIFFTVGALL
+726 MNIFFTAGALL

-742 IIVPQRVDPPL
+742 IIVPHRVDPPL
-753 LMFAIPPLAL
+753 LIFAIPPLAL

-778 VGVDLKDAFA
+778 VGVDLKDACC

-812 MPFIRTPKHADS
+812 IPFIRTPKNAAT
-824 HGVLVAI
+824 HGFWRAI
-831 AEAREELFI
+831 SEAREELFI
-840 LLLLW
+840 MLLLW
-845 SAAAGICLV
+845 GAALGICLV
-854 QGLPNT
+854 QGLPGN
-860 DMRFWVVMLLVQS
+860 DMRFWVAMLLVQS

-882 AFLSSLPR
+882 AFLSSLPKPGP
-890 RETLAERAS
+890 AS
-899 HGEGA
+899 A

>member
-1 MSHGLQG
+1 
-8 KAHAPGRTEPLTFGQ
+8 
-23 PLLPSPARALESHSL
+23 

-52 VIAALFTG
+52 AIAALFTG

-71 PAWPEQISGFSY
+71 PNWPEQISGFSY
-83 SPFRLNESPQRGQY
+83 SPFQQGQY
-97 PSEQELRE
+97 PQKDQYPTDDEMRR
-105 DLTQLSALTDSI
+105 DLEIISKLTDNI
-117 RLYTVEGSQAQIPRL
+117 RTYSVDGTLGDIPKL
-132 AEELGLRVTLGIWIS
+132 AEEFGLRVTIGIWIS

-157 ARAIALANTS
+157 QKAIELANNS
-167 RSVIRVVVGN
+167 RSVVRVVVGN

-183 EVTPEGLIAYLDR
+183 EITPEDLIVLLDR

-209 QWHIWKAHPELAGHV
+209 QWHIWEKYPQLAKHV

-229 HILPYWEFVPMSDAV
+229 HILPYWEFIPVDKAG
-244 QFVLDRARELKQQF
+244 QFVLDRARDLKKMF
-258 PRKPLLLSEV
+258 PKKPLLLSEV

-278 GADATQAD
+278 GADATPAD
-286 QAIYLRTLVNTLNRH
+286 QAIYLRTLVNTLNRR

-308 EAYDQPWKASDEG
+308 EAFDQPWKASDEG
-321 SVGAYWGVF
+321 SVGAYWGVY

-345 AIPQWRALA
+345 AIPQWRVLA
-354 VASVV
+354 IGSVV
-359 LALLALALLLIDGST
+359 MGLLSLALLLIDGSA

-383 TVIAFLCGSVLVWIA
+383 TFTAFLCGSVLVWIG

-411 TVGVLLGLGALGVF
+411 TVGILLGLGAFGVF

-434 LAEAVWIHKRRREF
+434 LAEAVWIRKRRREF
-448 LPVHTDNAYRPKVS
+448 LPVENEDAYRPKVS
-462 VHVPCYNE
+462 IHVPCYNE

-475 KQTLDALAALD
+475 KQTLDALANLD

-492 LVIDNN
+492 LIIDNN
-498 TQDPAVW
+498 TKDPAVW
-505 EPLKAHCER
+505 EPVRDYCAT
-514 LGERFRFFHVSPLA
+514 LGPRFKFFHVAPLA

-535 NYLLPHTA
+535 NYLIPHTA
-543 ADAEVVAVIDSD
+543 PDAEVIAVIDSD
-555 YCVDRHWLKH
+555 YCVDRNWLKH
-565 MVPHFADPT
+565 MVPHFADPK
-574 IAVVQ
+574 IAIVQ
-579 SPQDYRDAHE
+579 SPQDYRDQNE
-589 SLFKT
+589 STFKK

-612 ERNAIIQHGT
+612 DRDAIIQHGT

-629 VLDELGWAEWCICE
+629 VLEELGWADWCICE

-652 ERGYSAAYAHASYG
+652 EKGYSAAYSHNSYG
-666 QGLMPDTFID
+666 KGLMPDTFID

-689 QIIKHHAGALLR
+689 QIIKRHASSLLR
-701 GRGSELTR
+701 GKDTQLTR

-717 GWLPWIADG
+717 GWLPWVADG

-742 IIVPQRVDPPL
+742 IIVPTRVDPPL
-753 LMFAIPPLAL
+753 LIFAIPPLAL
-763 FGFKVGKILFLYRRA
+763 FVFKVGKIIFLYRRA
-778 VGVDLKDAFA
+778 VGVNLKDAFA

-806 GFFTRS
+806 GFFTTS
-812 MPFIRTPKHADS
+812 IPFFRTPKNADN
-824 HGVLVAI
+824 HGFWVAI
-831 AEAREELFI
+831 SEAREEVFI
-840 LLLLW
+840 MLLLW
-845 SAAAGICLV
+845 GAALGIFLV
-854 QGLPNT
+854 QGLPSN

-882 AFLSSLPR
+882 AFLSSLPKPV
-890 RETLAERAS
+890 EAPEEQPA
-899 HGEGA
+899 A